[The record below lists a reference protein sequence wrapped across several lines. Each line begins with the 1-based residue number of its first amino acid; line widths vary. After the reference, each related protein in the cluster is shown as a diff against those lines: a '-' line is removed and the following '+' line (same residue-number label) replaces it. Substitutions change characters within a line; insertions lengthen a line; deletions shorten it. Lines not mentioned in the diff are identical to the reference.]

1 MLSTGVAEVLFR
13 LTQSTRLSMVFLAG
27 VLLTAFFQGSGPAYF
42 AAGVA
47 FFVYNFYLV
56 EPRFSISIEAEDL
69 INLVVF
75 LSVAMLTGNLTGRV
89 RDQAARAEARARSTD
104 ILFQATRE
112 FSALSD
118 EALIR
123 EKLAQHMAAAANG
136 VAFVQDGP
144 LTISQPPTL
153 APPLDLIG
161 PAAAVARD
169 PSGIATTHTAG
180 PWTLR
185 SLRTVG
191 LSLGVVAWSEE
202 AGRPLSE
209 DQRRLLEILADAGAA
224 ALGRARLAAAK
235 TDAETRARTED
246 LRNALLSSISHDLRT
261 PLAAIMASATSLLQ
275 FGESFDLATRAD
287 LASTIQEE
295 TERMDAFVV
304 NLLNMT
310 RLEADALAI
319 QKSPFSVSEVV
330 SRTIQRRPS
339 GGGRIQL
346 LAGPENLPEALGD
359 PGLFEQALA
368 NVIENALRYSPRDT
382 PLTVASQREGDR
394 ILVEVIDNGPGVAE
408 CDLPRIFDKFYRA
421 PGNAHRGGT
430 GLGLSI
436 ARGLLTAMD
445 GTISARN
452 RTDAHRGLH
461 VTLSLEV
468 A

>member
-13 LTQSTRLSMVFLAG
+13 VTQSTRLSMVFLAG

-42 AAGVA
+42 AAGLA

-56 EPRFSISIEAEDL
+56 EPRFSISFEAEDL

-75 LSVAMLTGNLTGRV
+75 LTVAMLTGNLTGRV
-89 RDQAARAEARARSTD
+89 RDQAARAEARAKSTD

-136 VAFVQDGP
+136 AAFVRVGP

-153 APPLDLIG
+153 ATPLDLIG
-161 PAAAVARD
+161 SEAAMEKD
-169 PSGIATTHTAG
+169 SGGVATTDKEG

-185 SLRTVG
+185 SLRTAG
-191 LSLGVVAWSEE
+191 LSLGVVAWREE
-202 AGRPLSE
+202 AGRALSE
-209 DQRRLLEILADAGAA
+209 DQGRLLEILADTGAA
-224 ALGRARLAAAK
+224 ALGRARLAAEK

-295 TERMDAFVV
+295 TERMDAFVA

-319 QKSPFSVSEVV
+319 QKSPFSVGEVV

-346 LAGPENLPEALGD
+346 LAGAENLPEALGD
-359 PGLFEQALA
+359 AGLFEQALA
-368 NVIENALRYSPRDT
+368 NVVENALRYSPRDA
-382 PLTVASQREGDR
+382 PLTVASHREGDR
-394 ILVEVIDNGPGVAE
+394 IVVEVIDNGPGVAE

-421 PGNAHRGGT
+421 PGNTHRGGT

-436 ARGLLTAMD
+436 ARGLLAAMD

-452 RTDAHRGLH
+452 RTDAPRGLH